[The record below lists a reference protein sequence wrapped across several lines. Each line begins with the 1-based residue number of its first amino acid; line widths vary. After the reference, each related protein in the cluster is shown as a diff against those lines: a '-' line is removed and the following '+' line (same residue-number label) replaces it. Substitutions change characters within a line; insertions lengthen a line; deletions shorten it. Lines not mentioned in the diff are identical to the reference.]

1 MEYILEACVDSAES
15 ALAAQRSGASIP
27 FSLLGRETAAWKEKR
42 LRRQIFIIFSLKRKE
57 EERQNIT
64 TFLPIFL

>member
-27 FSLLGRETAAWKEKR
+27 FSLLGRETAVWKEKR
-42 LRRQIFIIFSLKRKE
+42 LRRQIFIIFSLK
-57 EERQNIT
+57 
-64 TFLPIFL
+64 